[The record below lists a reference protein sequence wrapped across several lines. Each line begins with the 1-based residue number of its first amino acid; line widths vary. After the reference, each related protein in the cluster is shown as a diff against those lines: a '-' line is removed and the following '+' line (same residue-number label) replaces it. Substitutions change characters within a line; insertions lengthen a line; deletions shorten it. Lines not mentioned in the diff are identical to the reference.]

1 MIGTGL
7 NFLRQ
12 IKSDMNQ
19 VIHPPVVQLRF
30 DDTAA
35 AFAHKSDGQLR
46 KSHLMFQLM
55 NNPAL
60 VNVGARMAEWAFRMR
75 LPVAWVAKNTIYQ
88 QFCGGETMAEVKQVI
103 HELGRHHIKTILDYG
118 VEGKASEDDF
128 ERTANHLQQT
138 LEFARE
144 DSFIHILSMKL
155 SGLFRF
161 ALLEKV
167 SQMDALSAAEAAEW
181 QRGIDR
187 VDRICGAAAESGISI
202 HVDAEHSWIQGAVD
216 RIAWMMSERY
226 NHGRP
231 TVINAVQMYRTDR
244 QAFLESSLEHAQEHG
259 YLCAVKLVR
268 GAYMEKERARA
279 AAMGYPDPIHA
290 TLEDTHRAYNHALD
304 FCLSHLGDIYVC
316 NATHNEASC
325 RLMAE
330 LMQRYHI
337 PNNHP
342 LTATAQLYGMSDN
355 ISYVMARAGF
365 NVEKYLPYGPVR
377 EVIPY
382 LIRRT
387 RENTSAGGQMSREL
401 GLLHRELLRRKAR

>member
-1 MIGTGL
+1 
-7 NFLRQ
+7 
-12 IKSDMNQ
+12 MNQ
-19 VIHPPVVQLRF
+19 VIHFPVVQLRF

-268 GAYMEKERARA
+268 GAYMEKERGRA

-365 NVEKYLPYGPVR
+365 NVEKYLPYGPV
-377 EVIPY
+377 
-382 LIRRT
+382 
-387 RENTSAGGQMSREL
+387 
-401 GLLHRELLRRKAR
+401 